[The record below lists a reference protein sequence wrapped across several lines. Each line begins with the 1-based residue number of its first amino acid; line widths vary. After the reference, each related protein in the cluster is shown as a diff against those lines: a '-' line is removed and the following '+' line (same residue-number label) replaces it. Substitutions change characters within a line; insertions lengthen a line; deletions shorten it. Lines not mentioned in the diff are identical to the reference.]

1 MGFGKYRDGM
11 SSMLVSRLLIVGAC
25 EVILL
30 LKYSVIENRNS
41 FVVVG
46 FFLILGP
53 YIC

>member
-11 SSMLVSRLLIVGAC
+11 SSMLVSRLLIVGAKF
-25 EVILL
+25 L
-30 LKYSVIENRNS
+30 SVIENRNI